1 MSEFEKTELENLE
14 EVFFDLEEE
23 NFLDEVEEQLEQL
36 DEISSDLAKRY
47 VTAATKSKAAH
58 RRAGNEIE
66 KKYVKAGSTNTQSD
80 IQKSISAA
88 SSDPKH
94 KEHFK
99 KFSNRISGIAKA
111 KAKIP
116 KQKRPRSGVMFYAA
130 PKMTKEDFVHLWQT
144 DHLNE
149 DITMNPTDV
158 SRSELMAMM
167 VNYAN
172 SLGNKEELAAFVAK
186 LPTPKEMTATQDAVY
201 ASVTGNATKD
211 SGANKASIKSSSAP
225 SETMHSLPSMKEDL
239 AVLFGDDSGLSEDF
253 RLKTETIFEAA
264 VATRVGMELSRL
276 EESYEQKLEE
286 SLSSIQEE
294 MEENVD
300 AYLNY
305 AVAEWIQENQLAI
318 ESNIKTEIMESF
330 LVGLKG
336 LFEEHHIEIPEDD
349 IPVVEAM
356 AEEIAALEEQINET
370 TEKNIELQRQLAE
383 AEVLNAADEL
393 SEGMTDTQKD
403 KFVKLIESV
412 SYTNAN
418 EFRKKA
424 SVIKETYFSGKAE
437 VRVIQDQLLNESVD
451 EPEEQKFVAPD
462 MKMYVES
469 LTRSIKK

>member
-1 MSEFEKTELENLE
+1 MSEFEKTELEN
-14 EVFFDLEEE
+14 
-23 NFLDEVEEQLEQL
+23 DEVLQE
-36 DEISSDLAKRY
+36 D
-47 VTAATKSKAAH
+47 
-58 RRAGNEIE
+58 N
-66 KKYVKAGSTNTQSD
+66 
-80 IQKSISAA
+80 AA
-88 SSDPKH
+88 S
-94 KEHFK
+94 
-99 KFSNRISGIAKA
+99 IA
-111 KAKIP
+111 
-116 KQKRPRSGVMFYAA
+116 
-130 PKMTKEDFVHLWQT
+130 
-144 DHLNE
+144 
-149 DITMNPTDV
+149 MNPTDV

-186 LPTPKEMTATQDAVY
+186 LPNAKEMTTTPDAIY
-201 ASVTGNATKD
+201 KSVTGNATKD
-211 SGANKASIKSSSAP
+211 DGANKASIKSSSAHADP
-225 SETMHSLPSMKEDL
+225 MPSMKEDL
-239 AVLFGDDSGLSEDF
+239 SMLFGEDSGLSEDF

-286 SLSSIQEE
+286 SVSVIQQE

-349 IPVVEAM
+349 VPVVEAM
-356 AEEIAALEEQINET
+356 AEEIAALEAQINET
-370 TEKNIELQRQLAE
+370 TEKNIELQKALAE
-383 AEVLNAADEL
+383 AEVLATADEL

-403 KFVKLIESV
+403 KFTKLIESV
-412 SYTNAN
+412 NYTDAS

-437 VRVIQDQLLNESVD
+437 VRVTQDQLLNESVE
-451 EPEEQKFVAPD
+451 EPEAEKYVAPD

-469 LTRSIKK
+469 LSRSIKK

>member
-1 MSEFEKTELENLE
+1 
-14 EVFFDLEEE
+14 
-23 NFLDEVEEQLEQL
+23 LDVL
-36 DEISSDLAKRY
+36 KKN
-47 VTAATKSKAAH
+47 ATH
-58 RRAGNEIE
+58 
-66 KKYVKAGSTNTQSD
+66 
-80 IQKSISAA
+80 
-88 SSDPKH
+88 
-94 KEHFK
+94 
-99 KFSNRISGIAKA
+99 
-111 KAKIP
+111 
-116 KQKRPRSGVMFYAA
+116 FYAPPEA
-130 PKMTKEDFVHLWQT
+130 IK
-144 DHLNE
+144 E

-172 SLGNKEELAAFVAK
+172 SLGNKEELAAFIAK
-186 LPTPKEMTATQDAVY
+186 LPNAKEMTRSNDEIY
-201 ASVTGNATKD
+201 NSVTGNATKD
-211 SGANKASIKSSSAP
+211 SGANKASIKSSSAHADP
-225 SETMHSLPSMKEDL
+225 MASLPSMKEDL
-239 AVLFGDDSGLSEDF
+239 SMLFGEDSGLSEDF

-264 VATRVGMELSRL
+264 VATRVGLQLASL
-276 EESYEQKLEE
+276 EESYEQKLDE
-286 SLSSIQEE
+286 SISAIQVE

-451 EPEEQKFVAPD
+451 ELEEQKFVAPD

>member
-14 EVFFDLEEE
+14 EDFFDLEEE

-47 VTAATKSKAAH
+47 VKAATKSKAAH
-58 RRAGNEIE
+58 RRAGHNIE
-66 KKYVKAGSTNTQSD
+66 QKKVDAIIGPKTGN
-80 IQKSISAA
+80 SIDAA
-88 SSDPKH
+88 NAAAYADPKH
-94 KEHFK
+94 KQHFK
-99 KFSNRISGIAKA
+99 KWQNRLSGIAKA
-111 KAKIP
+111 KTKIP
-116 KQKRPRSGVMFYAA
+116 PQKRPRTGVYFTA
-130 PKMTKEDFVHLWQT
+130 PKMTKEDFDHLWQT

-149 DITMNPTDV
+149 DITMNPTEV

-172 SLGNKEELAAFVAK
+172 SLGNKEELAAFIAK
-186 LPTPKEMTATQDAVY
+186 LPTAQPMAHIDPDESYQSIQNAINGATGDA
-201 ASVTGNATKD
+201 GK
-211 SGANKASIKSSSAP
+211 NKASINSSSAHADA
-225 SETMHSLPSMKEDL
+225 MASLPSMKEDL
-239 AVLFGDDSGLSEDF
+239 SMLFGEDSGLSEDF

-264 VATRVGMELSRL
+264 VATRVGLQLAS
-276 EESYEQKLEE
+276 LEE
-286 SLSSIQEE
+286 SLSVIQTE

-318 ESNIKTEIMESF
+318 ESNLKTEIMESF

-349 IPVVEAM
+349 VPVVEAM
-356 AEEIAALEEQINET
+356 AEEIAALEAQINET

-383 AEVLNAADEL
+383 AEVLATADEL

-412 SYTNAN
+412 NYTDAS

-437 VRVIQDQLLNESVD
+437 VRVTQDQLLTESVD
-451 EPEEQKFVAPD
+451 EPEAEKYVAPD
-462 MKMYVES
+462 MRMYVES
-469 LTRSIKK
+469 LSRSIKK

>member
-1 MSEFEKTELENLE
+1 MSEFEKTELEN
-14 EVFFDLEEE
+14 
-23 NFLDEVEEQLEQL
+23 DEVLQE
-36 DEISSDLAKRY
+36 D
-47 VTAATKSKAAH
+47 
-58 RRAGNEIE
+58 N
-66 KKYVKAGSTNTQSD
+66 
-80 IQKSISAA
+80 AA
-88 SSDPKH
+88 S
-94 KEHFK
+94 
-99 KFSNRISGIAKA
+99 IA
-111 KAKIP
+111 
-116 KQKRPRSGVMFYAA
+116 
-130 PKMTKEDFVHLWQT
+130 
-144 DHLNE
+144 
-149 DITMNPTDV
+149 MNPTDV

-225 SETMHSLPSMKEDL
+225 GETMHSLPSMKEDL
-239 AVLFGDDSGLSEDF
+239 AVLFGDDTGLSEDF

-451 EPEEQKFVAPD
+451 ELEEQKFVAPD

>member
-1 MSEFEKTELENLE
+1 MSEFEKTKLDHEEVLE
-14 EVFFDLEEE
+14 ED
-23 NFLDEVEEQLEQL
+23 N
-36 DEISSDLAKRY
+36 A
-47 VTAATKSKAAH
+47 AAH
-58 RRAGNEIE
+58 A
-66 KKYVKAGSTNTQSD
+66 
-80 IQKSISAA
+80 
-88 SSDPKH
+88 
-94 KEHFK
+94 
-99 KFSNRISGIAKA
+99 
-111 KAKIP
+111 
-116 KQKRPRSGVMFYAA
+116 
-130 PKMTKEDFVHLWQT
+130 
-144 DHLNE
+144 
-149 DITMNPTDV
+149 MNPTDV

-172 SLGNKEELAAFVAK
+172 SLGNKEELAAFIAK
-186 LPTPKEMTATQDAVY
+186 LPTAQPMAHTDPDESYQSIQNAINGVTADA
-201 ASVTGNATKD
+201 GK
-211 SGANKASIKSSSAP
+211 NKASINSSSAHADA
-225 SETMHSLPSMKEDL
+225 MASLPSMKEDL

-264 VATRVGMELSRL
+264 VATRVGLQLASL
-276 EESYEQKLEE
+276 EESYEQKLDE
-286 SLSSIQEE
+286 SISGIQAE

-318 ESNIKTEIMESF
+318 ESNLKTEIMESF

-349 IPVVEAM
+349 VPVVEAM

-383 AEVLNAADEL
+383 AEVLATADEL

-412 SYTNAN
+412 NYTDAS

-437 VRVIQDQLLNESVD
+437 VRVTQDQLLTESVD
-451 EPEEQKFVAPD
+451 EPEAEKYVAPD
-462 MKMYVES
+462 MRMYVDS
-469 LTRSIKK
+469 LSRSIKK